1 MPKNPDHISR
11 PFDIAEL
18 VTDPEVA
25 QGFLEDALASGDAAE
40 IAEAIG
46 IVARAQGMTTLAND
60 AGMSRETLYRTLSA
74 KGNPTLTTLLAV
86 LKALGFKLSGVE
98 RISPA

>member
-1 MPKNPDHISR
+1 MPAHPDHISR

-18 VTDPEVA
+18 VTDPDVA
-25 QGFLEDALASGDAAE
+25 KGFLEDAFASGDANE

-46 IVARAQGMTTLAND
+46 IVARAQGMTTLASE

-74 KGNPTLTTLLAV
+74 KGNPTLSTLLAV

-98 RISPA
+98 RVKPA

>member
-1 MPKNPDHISR
+1 MSR

-18 VTDPEVA
+18 VGDPDVA
-25 QGFLEDALASGDAAE
+25 QGFLADAVATGDAAE

-46 IVARAQGMTTLAND
+46 VIARAQGMTKLASE
-60 AGMSRETLYRTLSA
+60 AGMSRESLYRALSP
-74 KGNPTLTTLLAV
+74 KGNPTLGTLLVV

-98 RISPA
+98 RVNPV